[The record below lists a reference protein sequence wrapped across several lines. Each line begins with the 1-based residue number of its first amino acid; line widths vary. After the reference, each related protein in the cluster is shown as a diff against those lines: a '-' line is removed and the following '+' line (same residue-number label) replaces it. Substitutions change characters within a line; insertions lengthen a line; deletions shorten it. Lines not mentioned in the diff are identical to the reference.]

1 MSPTARKPKRL
12 PFTPQ
17 KGRVLLQP
25 TRSRITGPCSTSQ
38 TSNSF
43 PLLLPARPTQAAV
56 ALLLYLRAF
65 ALAVTLPPD
74 LHLAHSHSPG
84 SSLLKCHL
92 TEVFPDYPT

>member
-38 TSNSF
+38 TSNFF

-74 LHLAHSHSPG
+74 LHLAHTHSPG
-84 SSLLKCHL
+84 SSLRKCHL
-92 TEVFPDYPT
+92 TEVVPDYPT